1 MKKLTLLGALALF
14 ATSIGAQ
21 SPVTDDSKM
30 VEALLKE
37 VQAQQ
42 LVIADNQAKIDAKLA
57 AVAEAIRVA
66 DLWQPGRTLKMRLY
80 LIAFFAVIFSA
91 LSLLSSRGQTSV
103 PTILQAAAPTPA
115 VVAKSPAA
123 PEIDLKAAL
132 QLLQDMQATNAATIK
147 KQEAALAVL
156 DELEQAANE
165 LKIFSKR
172 G

>member
-1 MKKLTLLGALALF
+1 
-14 ATSIGAQ
+14 
-21 SPVTDDSKM
+21 
-30 VEALLKE
+30 
-37 VQAQQ
+37 
-42 LVIADNQAKIDAKLA
+42 
-57 AVAEAIRVA
+57 
-66 DLWQPGRTLKMRLY
+66 MRFY
-80 LIAFFAVIFSA
+80 LIVFFAVIFSA
-91 LSLLSSRGQTSV
+91 LSLLSIRGQTSV
-103 PTILQAAAPTPA
+103 PTILQAAAPMPA

-123 PEIDLKAAL
+123 PEIDLKATL

>member
-1 MKKLTLLGALALF
+1 
-14 ATSIGAQ
+14 
-21 SPVTDDSKM
+21 
-30 VEALLKE
+30 
-37 VQAQQ
+37 
-42 LVIADNQAKIDAKLA
+42 
-57 AVAEAIRVA
+57 
-66 DLWQPGRTLKMRLY
+66 MRLY
-80 LIAFFAVIFSA
+80 LIAFFAVNFSA

-147 KQEAALAVL
+147 KQEAALAAL

>member
-1 MKKLTLLGALALF
+1 
-14 ATSIGAQ
+14 
-21 SPVTDDSKM
+21 
-30 VEALLKE
+30 
-37 VQAQQ
+37 
-42 LVIADNQAKIDAKLA
+42 
-57 AVAEAIRVA
+57 
-66 DLWQPGRTLKMRLY
+66 MRLY
-80 LIAFFAVIFSA
+80 LIVFFAVIVSA

-103 PTILQAAAPTPA
+103 PTILQAASPAPA
-115 VVAKSPAA
+115 IIAKSAA
-123 PEIDLKAAL
+123 VPEIDLKATL